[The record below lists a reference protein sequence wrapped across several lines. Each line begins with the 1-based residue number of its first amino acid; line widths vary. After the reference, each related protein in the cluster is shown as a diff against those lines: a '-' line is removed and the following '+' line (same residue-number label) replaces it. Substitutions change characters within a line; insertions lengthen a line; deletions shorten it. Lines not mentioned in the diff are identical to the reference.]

1 MKAVDRVKAAVARA
15 RERRPMFDHAV
26 RAISHYLE
34 VQGNNLAGAVTYY
47 GFLSV
52 FPILIIAFAIVGLAT
67 GDNPVVT
74 RQVTSALQ
82 EVFTPRLVGTSAAD
96 PINVTRFQ
104 EATAFAS
111 IVGSVTLL
119 YTGLGW
125 VGVLRASLQDV
136 FTLPR
141 EGAPNFAVGKLLDL
155 VSLVVLGGVL
165 LVSVSLSTAVA
176 WVTDTVLDFLGV
188 DALPGYAL
196 LLRGLGIL
204 LGVATSTLLFFVM
217 YRMLPHPEL
226 PRRALLAG
234 ALLAAIGFEVLKL
247 VATTLIAAATSSPA
261 AAVAGTFVVLLL
273 WINYFSRVTML
284 GASWAATSPIARRAL
299 PALREQAL
307 DEDDDEPSRAVRPA
321 RTPVTA
327 TGAPMPGHLL
337 RPLAAIG
344 VMSLVVRWWA
354 RVARD

>member
-1 MKAVDRVKAAVARA
+1 MKALDRTTAALARA
-15 RERRPMFDHAV
+15 RERRPLFDHAV
-26 RAISHYLE
+26 RAISHY
-34 VQGNNLAGAVTYY
+34 VDAQGNNLAGAVTYY

-52 FPILIIAFAIVGLAT
+52 FPLLIIAFAIVGFVT
-67 GDNPVVT
+67 GDNPLVT
-74 RQVTSALQ
+74 RQVTGALQ
-82 EVFTPRLVGTSAAD
+82 EVFTQRLVGTTDRA
-96 PINVTRFQ
+96 PINVARFK
-104 EATAFAS
+104 EATATAS
-111 IVGSVTLL
+111 IVGSVTLF

-125 VGVLRASLQDV
+125 VGALRASLQDV

-155 VSLVVLGGVL
+155 VALVVLGGTL
-165 LVSVSLSTAVA
+165 LVSVSMSTAVT
-176 WVTDTVLDFLGV
+176 WVTDTVLDFVGV
-188 DALPGYAL
+188 AALPGYTL
-196 LLRGLGIL
+196 LLQGLGIL

-226 PRRALLAG
+226 PTRALLEG

-247 VATTLIAAATSSPA
+247 VATTLIRSATSSPA
-261 AAVAGTFVVLLL
+261 AAVAGTFVVLLV

-284 GASWAATSPIARRAL
+284 GASWAATSPIAQRAL
-299 PALREQAL
+299 PALREEAL
-307 DEDDDEPSRAVRPA
+307 DDDDDGPSRTVPPP

-327 TGAPMPGHLL
+327 TGAPTPGEML